1 MLQSLVFQFAEA
13 QSVQSNFQHSMG
25 SQMQNVLSGF
35 SSLIKAE
42 RKSRLENYSSISDKL
57 AEAIGL
63 ISKNINQL
71 REETS
76 RGFLNNESNI
86 SRLKD
91 EVAENLEELER

>member
-1 MLQSLVFQFAEA
+1 
-13 QSVQSNFQHSMG
+13 MG

-76 RGFLNNESNI
+76 RGFFNNESKF